1 MIEARLPDSCFGYGR
16 QVLSQSLLWSCLVV
30 MSLGLCT
37 PACAVEPVGKA
48 ASATAARPTESGPP
62 WKTLRPADQSSLA
75 PLEKVWP
82 TLDASRKDKW
92 LVLARRF
99 PDLSTKERDRI
110 RDRMVEWVAMTPL
123 ERGRARQNFQEMQI
137 GRLADRQALWE
148 AYQALP
154 AEQRQELAQRA
165 KPSAS
170 VPLSVPR
177 AAGGVP
183 GDGKS
188 AGATKRNFVPANP
201 SATAPR
207 PVSPTVVQVKP
218 GATTT
223 LLTTSASPPVHNQ
236 PGLPKIAATDGF
248 VNPSTLLPKRGP
260 QGAAARSAAIQA
272 SQPTQQ

>member
-1 MIEARLPDSCFGYGR
+1 MS
-16 QVLSQSLLWSCLVV
+16 VSLV
-30 MSLGLCT
+30 T
-37 PACAVEPVGKA
+37 PVCAVEPMGKA
-48 ASATAARPTESGPP
+48 ASAAAVRPTESGPP
-62 WKTLRPADQSSLA
+62 WKSLRSAEQASLA

-82 TLDASRKDKW
+82 TLDASRKEKW

-99 PDLSTKERDRI
+99 PDLSAKERDRI

-137 GRLADRQALWE
+137 GRLEDRKALWE

-154 AEQRQELAQRA
+154 AERRQELAQRA

-170 VPLSVPR
+170 APLPVPR
-177 AAGGVP
+177 AATGVP

-188 AGATKRNFVPANP
+188 AVATKRNFVPANP
-201 SATAPR
+201 GATAPR
-207 PVSPTVVQVKP
+207 PVSPTVVQAKP

-223 LLTTSASPPVHNQ
+223 LLTKSASPPVHNQ

-260 QGAAARSAAIQA
+260 QGAAARSAAVQA